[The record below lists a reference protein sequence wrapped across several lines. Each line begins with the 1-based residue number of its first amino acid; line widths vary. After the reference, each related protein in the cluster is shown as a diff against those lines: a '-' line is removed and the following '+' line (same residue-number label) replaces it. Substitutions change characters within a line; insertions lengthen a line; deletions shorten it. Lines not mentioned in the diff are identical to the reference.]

1 MLTVGQVFPEW
12 GKVLQP
18 HNGMLTTGQP
28 VACGETFQQQYN
40 PILTACFLRGNVPTA
55 IQPNTHSLFPA
66 GKRSNSN
73 TTQYSQPVSCGETFQ
88 QQYNSILTACFLRGN
103 VPTAIQLNTHSLF
116 PAGKRSNSNTTQYS
130 QPVSCGET
138 FQQQYNPILTACF
151 LRGNVPTAIQLNTH
165 SLFPAGKRPNSNTTQ
180 YSQPVSCG
188 ETSQQQYNSILTAC
202 FLRGNVPTAIQLN
215 THSLFPAGKRSNSNT
230 TQYSQPVSCGETFQQ
245 QYNPILTAC
254 FLRGNVPT
262 AIQLNTHSLF
272 PAGKRSNSN
281 E

>member
-1 MLTVGQVFPEW
+1 
-12 GKVLQP
+12 
-18 HNGMLTTGQP
+18 MLTTGQP

-55 IQPNTHSLFPA
+55 IQPNTHSLLPA

-103 VPTAIQLNTHSLF
+103 VPTAIQLNTHSLL

-138 FQQQYNPILTACF
+138 FQQQYN
-151 LRGNVPTAIQLNTH
+151 
-165 SLFPAGKRPNSNTTQ
+165 
-180 YSQPVSCG
+180 
-188 ETSQQQYNSILTAC
+188 SILTAC
-202 FLRGNVPTAIQLN
+202 FLR
-215 THSLFPAGKRSNSNT
+215 GKRSNSNT

-245 QYNPILTAC
+245 QYNSILTAC
-254 FLRGNVPT
+254 WATCFLC
-262 AIQLNTHSLF
+262 
-272 PAGKRSNSN
+272 
-281 E
+281 